1 DFVPNHMG
9 VGTGRNSWWNDV
21 LENGP
26 SSPAAIFIDIDWHP
40 VKAELQAK
48 LLLPILGDQY
58 GRVLERGEL
67 QLEFTGSTLVL
78 RYFEQE
84 LPLNPPQAAHLYAI
98 AAERLKAALGDNH
111 PSLNELLSIVTS
123 LQNLPPY
130 TTTDPERIAERH
142 REKEVA
148 RTRLERLVSEA
159 PAVREG
165 IESAIA
171 QFNGTPGDS
180 SSFDALHNLLEAQ
193 AYRLSY
199 WRTASHEIN
208 YRRFFDVNTLA

>member
-1 DFVPNHMG
+1 
-9 VGTGRNSWWNDV
+9 
-21 LENGP
+21 
-26 SSPAAIFIDIDWHP
+26 
-40 VKAELQAK
+40 
-48 LLLPILGDQY
+48 
-58 GRVLERGEL
+58 
-67 QLEFTGSTLVL
+67 
-78 RYFEQE
+78 
-84 LPLNPPQAAHLYAI
+84 
-98 AAERLKAALGDNH
+98 
-111 PSLNELLSIVTS
+111 
-123 LQNLPPY
+123 
-130 TTTDPERIAERH
+130 ERH

-159 PAVREG
+159 PAVREA

-208 YRRFFDVNTLA
+208 YRRFFDVNTLAALRIEHEQVFEATHQLLGQLIGDGKVHAIRVDHPDGLFDPAKYFVMLQRLAAKSLGLPIAVDDTDRFDRPLYV